1 MANLGTAPVDLNSN
15 VGRVRVLLGD
25 TDPSNV
31 VGNVGEYLF
40 FSDEELTAILD
51 MYDNSPRLA
60 AARCLETIAGSQ
72 ALLLKSWSSDDLTVN
87 GDRIAKEL
95 REMAKQ
101 LRAEASAAEASE
113 AFEIVPF
120 NPCACTPEYA
130 ECRCC

>member
-25 TDPSNV
+25 TDPVNV
-31 VGNVGEYLF
+31 VNNVGEYLF

-51 MYDNSPRLA
+51 MYANSPQFA
-60 AARCLETIAGSQ
+60 TARCLETIAGSQ

-95 REMAKQ
+95 RETAKQ
-101 LRAEASAAEASE
+101 LRAEAIADEGSE
-113 AFEIVPF
+113 AFEIVAF
-120 NPCACTPEYA
+120 SEEDADLSWWN
-130 ECRCC
+130 